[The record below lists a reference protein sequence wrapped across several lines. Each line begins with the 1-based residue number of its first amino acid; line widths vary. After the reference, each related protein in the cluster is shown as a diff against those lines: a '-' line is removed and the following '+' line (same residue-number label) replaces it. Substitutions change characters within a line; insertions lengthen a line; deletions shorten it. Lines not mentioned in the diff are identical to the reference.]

1 MNAIRLYRVAH
12 YLHRKH
18 IPLLPGLL
26 RLLMFLLYNS
36 VIPPECNIGKN
47 SWFAH
52 GGIGVV
58 LHPDCFIGE
67 RVLIGQGVT
76 IGGSFG
82 SGAPTIEN
90 DVWIGPGVRILG
102 AVTVGCNSIIGAN
115 AVVIKDVVEN
125 SVIGGVPG
133 KLIRSI
139 PPGALNVREG
149 KLNDLSL

>member
-1 MNAIRLYRVAH
+1 MNAIHLYRIAH
-12 YLHRKH
+12 YLHCRH
-18 IPLLPGLL
+18 VPLLPGLL

-36 VIPPECNIGKN
+36 VIPPQCSIGKS

-58 LHPDCFIGE
+58 LHPDCLIGE

-82 SGAPTIEN
+82 SGTPKIGN
-90 DVWIGPGVRILG
+90 DVWIGPGARILG

-133 KLIRSI
+133 
-139 PPGALNVREG
+139 N
-149 KLNDLSL
+149 

>member
-1 MNAIRLYRVAH
+1 MNAIHLYRIAH
-12 YLHRKH
+12 YLHCKH

-36 VIPPECNIGKN
+36 VIPPKCRIGQG

-58 LHPDCFIGE
+58 LHPDCLIGD

-76 IGGSFG
+76 IGGNFG
-82 SGAPTIEN
+82 CGVPKIGN
-90 DVWIGPGVRILG
+90 DVWIGPGARILG
-102 AVTVGCNSIIGAN
+102 AITIGCNTIIGAN
-115 AVVIKDVVEN
+115 AVVISDVAEN

-133 KLIRSI
+133 KLIKSI
-139 PPGALNVREG
+139 NPGSLNVTEG
-149 KLNDLSL
+149 KLND